1 MAEEF
6 SVNAYWLERGRD
18 YIAER
23 RTPPEFHRLQER
35 FLLDILRS
43 GGIPMRRVLEIGCG
57 FGRITKL
64 LAEAWPD
71 SDITALD
78 LSPDQLANA
87 RRYCGDNPRLH
98 FEPYDFYSGQPLPG
112 GKYDAVMAIE
122 VFLHHPPELLA
133 GLFRKLAAA
142 GRHIVNIDWSEEWP
156 WPTPEHVWVH
166 DFARLY
172 ADAGLKCATF
182 PLPEKVDNKQ
192 QKLFVA
198 GRELPEELGRL
209 ECPLKAAAT
218 RQPAQASDDWM
229 QCLRLATAELLQLVP
244 QGNTLILV
252 DDAQWGNVQALAMH
266 RILPFLEKDG
276 IYWGPPADNETAWRE
291 LERLQQAGASHIAFA
306 WPSFWW
312 LQHYAGFAR
321 RLRELFPCVL
331 ENERLVVF
339 KLPA

>member
-1 MAEEF
+1 MAEKF
-6 SVNAYWLERGRD
+6 NVNAYWLERGRD

-71 SDITALD
+71 SHITALD

-87 RRYCGDNPRLH
+87 RRHCGDNPHLR
-98 FEPYDFYSGQPLPG
+98 FAQYDFYSGQPLPG
-112 GKYDAVMAIE
+112 DAYDAIIAIE
-122 VFLHHPPELLA
+122 VFLHHPPEFLGGLL
-133 GLFRKLAAA
+133 RRLAAA
-142 GRHIVNIDWSEEWP
+142 GRHLVNIDWSEEWP

-182 PLPEKVDNKQ
+182 PLPKKLDGKQ

-198 GRELPEELGRL
+198 GRELPEDLVRL
-209 ECPLKAAAT
+209 ERSLKPAT
-218 RQPAQASDDWM
+218 NKLRPHASDDWM
-229 QCLRLATAELLQLVP
+229 QRLGLAIEELLHLIP
-244 QGNTLILV
+244 PGNTFILV
-252 DDAQWGNVQALAMH
+252 DDAHWGNVRALAQH
-266 RILPFLEKDG
+266 RSVPFLEKDG
-276 IYWGPPADNETAWRE
+276 IYWGPPPDSDTACRE
-291 LERLQQAGASHIAFA
+291 LERLRQAGASHIAFA

-312 LQHYAGFAR
+312 LKHYAGFAR
-321 RLRELFPCVL
+321 RLREQFPCVL

-339 KLPA
+339 KLTS